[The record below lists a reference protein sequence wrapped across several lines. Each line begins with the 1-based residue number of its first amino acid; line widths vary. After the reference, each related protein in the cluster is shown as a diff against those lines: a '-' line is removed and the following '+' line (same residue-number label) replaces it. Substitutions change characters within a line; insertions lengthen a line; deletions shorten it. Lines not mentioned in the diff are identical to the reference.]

1 MGLTSVSLLET
12 VSASSRWHVRQLRE
26 ENTKPQYIHL
36 YTKTVWQALP
46 EPLASKNVWKFI
58 FPKGEY
64 ADGMF
69 TGGLRGGMRCSQ
81 VAECSN
87 GRTKV
92 CLRHPDLPQ
101 HICQFHLSQCS
112 LPWGTIRRLRGCSLL
127 PSTPD
132 IPKLLPLY
140 LHHPLLLPT
149 WPASERTPLICIALC
164 SSYLSG
170 CYSPSLVTL

>member
-1 MGLTSVSLLET
+1 M
-12 VSASSRWHVRQLRE
+12 
-26 ENTKPQYIHL
+26 
-36 YTKTVWQALP
+36 WQALP

-64 ADGMF
+64 ADGLF
-69 TGGLRGGMRCSQ
+69 TGGLRGGIRCSQ
-81 VAECSN
+81 VAECGN

-101 HICQFHLSQCS
+101 HIFQFHLSQCL
-112 LPWGTIRRLRGCSLL
+112 LPWGTNRRLRGWSLL

-140 LHHPLLLPT
+140 LHHPRDRHQKGHHSSALPCVAVICRVVIVHHSWHCKVFKIWDCQGMTNVIWKIWIDVFTSLYKMLLKK
-149 WPASERTPLICIALC
+149 INK
-164 SSYLSG
+164 
-170 CYSPSLVTL
+170 